1 MGDLGELPYMG
12 TNYLKVLGSG
22 EIVKWRNF
30 SEISQLY
37 TVEAVDGSI
46 YRIQSNRVSQ
56 LVRPE
61 EAGEFELA
69 REQTAN
75 AT

>member
-1 MGDLGELPYMG
+1 M
-12 TNYLKVLGSG
+12 TTSYLKILGSG
-22 EIVKWRNF
+22 EIVLWRSF

-37 TVEAVDGSI
+37 TVEAADG
-46 YRIQSNRVSQ
+46 RIFRIESNKVSR

>member
-1 MGDLGELPYMG
+1 MA
-12 TNYLKVLGSG
+12 TTYLKILGSG

-37 TVEAVDGSI
+37 TVEAADGRVF
-46 YRIQSNRVSQ
+46 RIESNKVSQ

-61 EAGEFELA
+61 EAGEFELV

>member
-1 MGDLGELPYMG
+1 MA
-12 TNYLKVLGSG
+12 TTYLKILSSG

-30 SEISQLY
+30 SEVSQLY
-37 TVEAVDGSI
+37 TVEAADGRVF
-46 YRIQSNRVSQ
+46 RIESNKVSQ

-61 EAGEFELA
+61 EAGEFELM

>member
-1 MGDLGELPYMG
+1 MA
-12 TNYLKVLGSG
+12 NSYLKILGSG
-22 EIVKWRNF
+22 EIVKWRDF

-37 TVEAVDGSI
+37 TVEGADGKVF
-46 YRIQSNRVSQ
+46 RIQSNQVSQ

-61 EAGEFELA
+61 EAGEFELV

>member
-1 MGDLGELPYMG
+1 MNK
-12 TNYLKVLGSG
+12 TYLKILGSG
-22 EIVKWRNF
+22 EIVKWRDF
-30 SEISQLY
+30 SEVSQLY
-37 TVEAVDGSI
+37 TVEAANGRI
-46 YRIQSNRVSQ
+46 FQIQSNRVSQ

-61 EAGEFELA
+61 EAGEFDLA

>member
-1 MGDLGELPYMG
+1 MNK
-12 TNYLKVLGSG
+12 TYLKILGSG
-22 EIVKWRNF
+22 EIVKWRDFN
-30 SEISQLY
+30 EVSQLY
-37 TVEAVDGSI
+37 TVEAANGRI
-46 YRIQSNRVSQ
+46 FQIQSNRVSQ